1 MKFLSNKQVLLLFL
15 PFLFLGCASKSVDI
29 MPKKV
34 SNEKYNTFE
43 KYSCNQID
51 NSLSFLEKKA
61 QRLARVQNDN
71 ANTDRTIASWGWLL
85 YGVPYLFMDGNGEVK
100 KEFEEILGEKEALE
114 EIAIKK
120 DCNFNKTNVHHTYEG
135 NY

>member
-71 ANTDRTIASWGWLL
+71 ANSDRTLAAWGWL
-85 YGVPYLFMDGNGEVK
+85 YGVSLLFMEGDGAVK